1 MENKALITGSSRG
14 LGLYL
19 AKFFNKKGYKII
31 LHGSKEEDLKD
42 TLKSLANQND
52 FEYFSCDLAK
62 LDEIKGLCNFA
73 IEKKVDLLI
82 NNAGVTCPGLSLN
95 DLSENDINLMLDVN
109 LKANIFLIKYLS
121 SYVKNIININSMVG
135 LEPKKNRSIYSA
147 SKFGLRGFSQ
157 SFNLEDISCKI
168 LDVYPTNI
176 KTWSDREN
184 AMDIDFVLDKIYEAF
199 TLNQNELV
207 LDGRPKN

>member
-19 AKFFNKKGYKII
+19 AKFFNNKGYKII
-31 LHGSKEEDLKD
+31 LHGRKEENLKD
-42 TLKSLANQND
+42 IFKSLPNPND
-52 FEYFSCDLAK
+52 FEYFSCDLTK
-62 LDEIKGLCNFA
+62 QEEIKSLCNFA
-73 IEKKVDLLI
+73 VEKKVNLLI

-95 DLSENDINLMLDVN
+95 DLSEREINLILDVN
-109 LKANIFLIKYLS
+109 LKANIFLIKYLN
-121 SYVKNIININSMVG
+121 SYVENIININSMVG

-147 SKFGLRGFSQ
+147 SKYGLRGFSQ

-176 KTWSDREN
+176 KTWADREN
-184 AMDIDFVLDKIYEAF
+184 AMDIDFVLNKIYEAF

-207 LDGRPKN
+207 LDGRPNN